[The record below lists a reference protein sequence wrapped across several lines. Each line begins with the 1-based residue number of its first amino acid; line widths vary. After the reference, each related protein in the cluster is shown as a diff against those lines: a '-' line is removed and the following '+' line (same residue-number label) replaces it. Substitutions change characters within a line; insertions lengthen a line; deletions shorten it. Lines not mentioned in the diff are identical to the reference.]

1 MQKLVPLVSIS
12 PLAKERLTQVL
23 KNEKAEDS
31 YLRIDVYESGGC
43 ACSGGYR
50 YAMSL
55 EKYPRPSDI
64 VEKVDGSTAMV
75 DGRNA
80 EPSRGSNIDYHESL
94 QTERRKTNDS
104 TGRSDCSGRG
114 PRQSGA

>member
-12 PLAKERLTQVL
+12 PLARERLTQVL

-31 YLRIDVYESGGC
+31 YLRIEVYESGGC

-55 EKYPRPSDI
+55 EKDPRPSDI
-64 VEKVDGSTAMV
+64 VEKVEGLTDMAG
-75 DGRNA
+75 GRKA
-80 EPSRGSNIDYHESL
+80 DLIRGSKMDYHVSL
-94 QTERRKTNDS
+94 QRRGSKPTDH
-104 TGRSDCSGRG
+104 
-114 PRQSGA
+114 

>member
-12 PLAKERLTQVL
+12 PLARERLSQVL

-31 YLRIDVYESGGC
+31 YLRIEVYESGGC

-55 EKYPRPSDI
+55 EKDPRPSDV
-64 VEKVDGSTAMV
+64 VEKVDVLTVMV
-75 DGRNA
+75 GGRNA
-80 EPSRGSNIDYHESL
+80 ELIRGSNIDSHASI
-94 QTERRKTNDS
+94 QRR
-104 TGRSDCSGRG
+104 GF
-114 PRQSGA
+114 

>member
-12 PLAKERLTQVL
+12 PLARERLTQVL

-31 YLRIDVYESGGC
+31 YLRIEVYESGGC

-55 EKYPRPSDI
+55 EKDPGPSDI
-64 VEKVDGSTAMV
+64 VEKVDGLTVMV

-80 EPSRGSNIDYHESL
+80 DLIRGSKIDYHESI
-94 QTERRKTNDS
+94 QRRGFKIDNPNYTS
-104 TGRSDCSGRG
+104 ETYGIAG
-114 PRQSGA
+114 PN

>member
-12 PLAKERLTQVL
+12 PLARERLSQVL

-31 YLRIDVYESGGC
+31 YLRIEVYEPGGC

-55 EKYPRPSDI
+55 EKDPRPCDI
-64 VEKVDGSTAMV
+64 VEKVDGVTVMV

-80 EPSRGSNIDYHESL
+80 DLIGASIIDYHESVQRTAYEL
-94 QTERRKTNDS
+94 GEPKNDADAW
-104 TGRSDCSGRG
+104 TC
-114 PRQSGA
+114 

>member
-1 MQKLVPLVSIS
+1 MQKLVPLVSMT
-12 PLAKERLTQVL
+12 PMARERLHQVL

-55 EKYPRPSDI
+55 EKEPRPSDV
-64 VEKVDGSTAMV
+64 VEKIDGLTVMV
-75 DGRNA
+75 DGRN
-80 EPSRGSNIDYHESL
+80 ENLIRGSKIDFHESI
-94 QTERRKTNDS
+94 QRTGFKIENPNVHTEAC
-104 TGRSDCSGRG
+104 GCGG
-114 PRQSGA
+114 H